1 MLAEGKVDPGPMIT
15 GTVGLNGVGD
25 AFTAL
30 EDPEKHAKIL
40 IDPSLA

>member
-1 MLAEGKVDPGPMIT
+1 MLAEGKADPRPMIT
-15 GTVGLNGVGD
+15 DTVGLAGVPA
-25 AFTAL
+25 AFADL